1 MCKKETYTLRVTN
14 RGTNVYESA
23 LRTTYEVNIPSHL
36 RNGKMCMMTLVQG
49 TISIKTDNSTFHNI
63 NELGVQT
70 NLPIM
75 GFDTE
80 VASGFSCNNFT
91 TLFNVDLTTYH
102 SNNINLPINIA
113 NPLGPYRCGA
123 LPEKLVF
130 QRYSITAGVKELY
143 DTGAGNSDF
152 ISFVLLI
159 EFDDNNE

>member
-1 MCKKETYTLRVTN
+1 MCKKQTYTLRVSN

-23 LRTTYEVNIPSHL
+23 LRTTYEINIPTAL
-36 RNGKMCMMTLVQG
+36 RNGKMCMISLIQG
-49 TISIKTDNSTFHNI
+49 TIAIKTDNSTFHAI

-102 SNNINLPINIA
+102 SNNINLPINIT
-113 NPLGPYRCGA
+113 NPLGSYRCGA

-130 QRYSITAGVKELY
+130 SRYAITAGIKELY
-143 DTGAGNSDF
+143 DTGVGNSDF
-152 ISFVLLI
+152 ISFTLLI
-159 EFDDNNE
+159 EFDD

>member
-1 MCKKETYTLRVTN
+1 MCKKETYTLRVSN

-23 LRTTYEVNIPSHL
+23 LRTTYEVNIPAAM
-36 RNGKMCMMTLVQG
+36 RNGKMCMVSIIQG
-49 TISIKTDNSTFHNI
+49 TIAIKTDNSTFHSI
-63 NELGVQT
+63 NELGIQT

-91 TLFNVDLTTYH
+91 TLFNVDLTNYH
-102 SNNINLPINIA
+102 TNNINLPINIS
-113 NPLGPYRCGA
+113 NPIEGFRCGS

-130 QRYSITAGVKELY
+130 SRYAITAGVRELF

-152 ISFVLLI
+152 ISFTLLI
-159 EFDDNNE
+159 EFDD

>member
-14 RGTNVYESA
+14 RGTNVYESG

-75 GFDTE
+75 
-80 VASGFSCNNFT
+80 
-91 TLFNVDLTTYH
+91 DLIQR
-102 SNNINLPINIA
+102 SQA
-113 NPLGPYRCGA
+113 VF
-123 LPEKLVF
+123 LVIIL
-130 QRYSITAGVKELY
+130 QLY
-143 DTGAGNSDF
+143 
-152 ISFVLLI
+152 LM
-159 EFDDNNE
+159 